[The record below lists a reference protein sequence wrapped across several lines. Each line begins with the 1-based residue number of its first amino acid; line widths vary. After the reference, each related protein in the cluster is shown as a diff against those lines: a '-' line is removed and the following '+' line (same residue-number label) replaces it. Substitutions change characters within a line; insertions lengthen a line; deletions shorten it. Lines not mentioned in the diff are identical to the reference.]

1 MTSKETMK
9 LNVKAMAFGMGILW
23 GAAVLF
29 TGLANFLWTG
39 YGTVFLQCL
48 ASVYPGY
55 QATGSLGDL
64 VIGVAYGVVDGGVFG
79 LLLAWLYNRFVAKGE
94 AVTGDTKR
102 EVGVNYPPV
111 EP

>member
-1 MTSKETMK
+1 MK
-9 LNVKAMAFGMGILW
+9 LNVRAMAFALGILW

-29 TGLANFLWTG
+29 TGLANFLWSG

-55 QATGSLGDL
+55 KASGSLGD
-64 VIGVAYGVVDGGVFG
+64 VIIGVAYGVVDGGLFG
-79 LLLAWLYNRFVAKGE
+79 LLLAWLYNRFLAKGA

-102 EVGVNYPPV
+102 EVGVHYPPV